1 MNTEYYNS
9 MSKEALEKEKA
20 DLQAKYN
27 SYKAQGLNLNM
38 SRGKPGPEQLDL
50 SLPMMDILNSSSD
63 YSVAGDDCRNYG
75 VVDGLPEM
83 RQFFGNLLGVDANDV
98 IVGGNSSLN
107 MMFDTVNSAMYNGFG
122 DCKPWAEQGTVK
134 FLCPCPGYDRHFGVT
149 EFFGI
154 EMIVVPMTEHGPD
167 MDIVEQLVNT
177 DASIKGIWCVPKY
190 SNPQGITYSDETV
203 RRFAAL
209 KPAAKD
215 FKIFWDNAYCVHHIT
230 DTPDQLLN
238 LIDKCERAKEMKI
251 YLLYSLL
258 RPKLPLPAPVLQ
270 LWQEVKIP
278 LANIRKRLAFQTIGP
293 DKINQLRHLRFFKDI
308 NGVDTIMNQ
317 HKELLQPKFNIV
329 LETMQKELAPVG
341 VASWTSPHG
350 GYFISVDVMEGCA
363 KRVVALCKEAG
374 VTLTGA
380 GATYPYGKESKRLQY
395 SYCSFFPICSGTSG
409 SYEYILY
416 CN

>member
-1 MNTEYYNS
+1 MVRGDTQMNTEYYDS

-20 DLQAKYN
+20 DLQARYDA
-27 SYKAQGLNLNM
+27 YKAQGLNLNM

-50 SLPMMDILNSSSD
+50 SMPMMDILNSTSD
-63 YSVAGDDCRNYG
+63 YNAEAGDDCRNYG

-107 MMFDTVNSAMYNGFG
+107 MMFDTVNSAMYSGFG
-122 DCKPWAEQGTVK
+122 SCKPWAEQGTVK

-149 EFFGI
+149 AFFGI

-167 MDIVEQLVNT
+167 MDMVEQLVNT

-215 FKIFWDNAYCVHHIT
+215 FKIFWDNAYCVHNIT

-238 LIDKCERAKEMKI
+238 LMDECKKQGNEDL
-251 YLLYSLL
+251 YLLL
-258 RPKLPLPAPVLQ
+258 RPKLRFPAPVSQ
-270 LWQEVKIP
+270 LWQEAKIHLPIFANVFLSKP
-278 LANIRKRLAFQTIGP
+278 LDLIK
-293 DKINQLRHLRFFKDI
+293 
-308 NGVDTIMNQ
+308 
-317 HKELLQPKFNIV
+317 
-329 LETMQKELAPVG
+329 
-341 VASWTSPHG
+341 
-350 GYFISVDVMEGCA
+350 
-363 KRVVALCKEAG
+363 
-374 VTLTGA
+374 
-380 GATYPYGKESKRLQY
+380 
-395 SYCSFFPICSGTSG
+395 
-409 SYEYILY
+409 
-416 CN
+416 